1 MKIIGKFLSDFIKR
15 LTLCFTLVVMSF
27 TVVGSIAKVENF
39 GRGLAVST
47 LVSFFW
53 FSCLIS
59 LTFCVCGFINNNLVL
74 RRTAQ
79 FLLSMASTVLV
90 FFTADGFGEYISKIQ
105 NRAFSILAI
114 CFAFVV
120 IYTLIAVVILVFNF
134 IINKLS
140 NSSKEYTSMFESQK
154 NN

>member
-1 MKIIGKFLSDFIKR
+1 MRNTIKFLSDFVKK
-15 LTLCFTLVVMSF
+15 LTLCFTLIVMCF
-27 TVVGSIAKVENF
+27 TTVGSIAKVENF

-59 LTFCVCGFINNNLVL
+59 LTFCVCGFIKNNLVL

-105 NRAFSILAI
+105 NPAFSILAI

>member
-1 MKIIGKFLSDFIKR
+1 MKKTIKFLSDFIKN

-27 TVVGSIAKVENF
+27 TTVGSIVKIESF

-79 FLLSMASTVLV
+79 FLLSMASTVLI
-90 FFTADGFGEYISKIQ
+90 FFTGEGFENYLSNIQ
-105 NRAFSILAI
+105 NPAFSVLAI
-114 CFAFVV
+114 CFGFVV
-120 IYTLIAVVILVFNF
+120 IYTLIAVAVLIFGF
-134 IINKLS
+134 IRNKLS
-140 NSSKEYTSMFESQK
+140 NSTKEYTSMFDSTK